1 MSEMNKYV
9 KMFMDDHDLKVGDE
23 FRIKGIDVDLWH
35 FTKDGY
41 LENQVGFG
49 NYKGLVKLLLGEYEI
64 DNNIKKEP
72 WKPELHGKYWAVSYC
87 GNVYHQ
93 FNNNDE
99 HDKYIRTHYLIF
111 QTKKEAEDYKWF
123 LNKVDEYRK
132 PFKPGKDNCYFYY
145 DNNSE
150 RVFST
155 CDQVYPNQGTIF
167 FGDENNIN
175 EFLKEVG
182 EERIKKYWFSIW
194 R

>member
-1 MSEMNKYV
+1 MSEMSKYV

-23 FRIKGIDVDLWH
+23 FRVKGIDVDFWH

-49 NYKGLVKLLLGEYEI
+49 NNKTLVKLLLGEYEI

-72 WKPELHGKYWAVSYC
+72 WKPELYDIYWFVSQY
-87 GNVYHQ
+87 GNVSH
-93 FNNNDE
+93 NSNDNDE
-99 HDKYIRTHYLIF
+99 QDKYIFAHYPIF
-111 QTKKEAEDYKWF
+111 QTKEDAEDYRWF
-123 LNKVDEYRK
+123 INKVDEYRK
-132 PFKPGKDNCYFYY
+132 PFKPGEDNCYFYY

-155 CDQVYPNQGTIF
+155 CDQVYPNQGTIY

-182 EERIKKYWFSIW
+182 EERIKKYWFSI
-194 R
+194 